1 MAEIKSHE
9 FEGFLQKSARLYR
22 IYLIYGPDRGLVSE
36 RAGMIAAKSGIDQS
50 DPFSVTK
57 LDVGDLQKEPGRLV
71 DEAQS
76 IGLFGGEKLIWVKG
90 ATNEKYLVDAV
101 GFLAGASLEAASII
115 IEAGDLKKGA
125 ALRKTVE
132 AARSAAV
139 AIPCYADDGRA
150 LNALIDNELSAE
162 GLGITPAARQALV
175 ALIGGDRIASRNEIR
190 KLALYCRGMGTIEG
204 HHVTEI
210 IGDASAISVDD
221 AVDAILS
228 GNSDSFL
235 HAMQKITSSKTS
247 VFLVLQACLRQFQL
261 LDTMRAEMD
270 EKKLPAAQIMQTQG
284 RHLHFRR
291 KPIIEQSLKSWSAE
305 AISRETKRLQ
315 AAVLQTRQR
324 QILEDSIA
332 MQTLLSTTLQSA
344 RRPQG

>member
-9 FEGFLQKSARLYR
+9 FDGFLQKSARLYR

-36 RAGMIAAKSGIDQS
+36 RSGMIAGKTGIDQN

-76 IGLFGGEKLIWVKG
+76 IGLFGGEKLIWVRG
-90 ATNEKYLVDAV
+90 AANEKYLVDAV
-101 GFLAGASLEAASII
+101 AFLSGASLDAASII
-115 IEAGDLKKGA
+115 VEAGDLKKGS

-132 AARSAAV
+132 AARTAV

-190 KLALYCRGMGTIEG
+190 KLALYCRGMETVDD

-228 GNSDSFL
+228 GNSTNFL

-270 EKKLPAAQIMQTQG
+270 EKRVPPAQIMQTQG

-291 KPIIEQSLKSWSAE
+291 KPIIEQALKSWSAD
-305 AISRETKRLQ
+305 AITRETKRLQ
-315 AAVLQTRQR
+315 AAILQTRQR

-332 MQTLLSTTLQSA
+332 VQTLLSTTLQSA
-344 RRPQG
+344 RRPQA

>member
-9 FEGFLQKSARLYR
+9 FDGFLQKSARLYR

-36 RAGMIAAKSGIDQS
+36 RAGMIAGKTGIDQN

-76 IGLFGGEKLIWVKG
+76 IGLFGGEKLIWVRG
-90 ATNEKYLVDAV
+90 AANEKYLVDAV
-101 GFLAGASLEAASII
+101 AFLSGASLDAASII
-115 IEAGDLKKGA
+115 VEAGDLKKGS

-132 AARSAAV
+132 AARAAV

-190 KLALYCRGMGTIEG
+190 KLALYCRGMETVDD

-228 GNSDSFL
+228 GNSTNFL

-270 EKKLPAAQIMQTQG
+270 EKRVPPAQIMQTQG

-291 KPIIEQSLKSWSAE
+291 KPIIEQALKSWSAD
-305 AISRETKRLQ
+305 AITRETKRLQ
-315 AAVLQTRQR
+315 AAILQTRQR

-344 RRPQG
+344 RRPQA

>member
-9 FEGFLQKSARLYR
+9 FDGFLQKSARLYR

-36 RAGMIAAKSGIDQS
+36 RSGMIAGKTGIDQN

-76 IGLFGGEKLIWVKG
+76 IGLFGGEKLIWVRG
-90 ATNEKYLVDAV
+90 AANEKYLVDAV
-101 GFLAGASLEAASII
+101 AFLSGASLDAASII
-115 IEAGDLKKGA
+115 VEAGDLKKGS

-132 AARSAAV
+132 AARTAV

-190 KLALYCRGMGTIEG
+190 KLALYCRGMETVDD

-228 GNSDSFL
+228 GNSTNFL

-270 EKKLPAAQIMQTQG
+270 EKRVPPAQIMQTQG

-291 KPIIEQSLKSWSAE
+291 KPIIEQALKSWSAD
-305 AISRETKRLQ
+305 AITRETKRLQ
-315 AAVLQTRQR
+315 AAILQTRQR

-344 RRPQG
+344 RRPQA

>member
-1 MAEIKSHE
+1 V
-9 FEGFLQKSARLYR
+9 
-22 IYLIYGPDRGLVSE
+22 RG
-36 RAGMIAAKSGIDQS
+36 AA
-50 DPFSVTK
+50 
-57 LDVGDLQKEPGRLV
+57 
-71 DEAQS
+71 
-76 IGLFGGEKLIWVKG
+76 
-90 ATNEKYLVDAV
+90 NEKYLVDAV
-101 GFLAGASLEAASII
+101 AFLSGASLDAASII
-115 IEAGDLKKGA
+115 VEAGDLKKGS

-132 AARSAAV
+132 AARTAV

-190 KLALYCRGMGTIEG
+190 KLALYCRGMETVDD

-228 GNSDSFL
+228 GNSTNFL

-270 EKKLPAAQIMQTQG
+270 EKRVSPAQIMQTQG

-291 KPIIEQSLKSWSAE
+291 KPIIEQALKSWSAD
-305 AISRETKRLQ
+305 AITRETKRLQ
-315 AAVLQTRQR
+315 AAILQTRQR

-344 RRPQG
+344 RRPQA